1 MTGRSACWPGNVKTQ
16 LLIPIVILTSNFMLP
31 LLLLLGQEQ
40 AATPA
45 APNPFKAIPA
55 IPLLVQQIEAISLKF
70 DEAFNKHDGD
80 AVMALFTTTAT
91 QVTPVGTFIGREA
104 IEKYYGSLFQNLQPQ
119 GRATKINY
127 VYTYG
132 ADLCA
137 LGGWIVTIH
146 GSQQV
151 GGFLINVYTQ
161 VRGTWKIRTSV
172 FNYATGS

>member
-1 MTGRSACWPGNVKTQ
+1 MKTQ
-16 LLIPIVILTSNFMLP
+16 LSIPIVILASNFMLS
-31 LLLLLGQEQ
+31 LLVFGQEK

-45 APNPFKAIPA
+45 PNPFQ
-55 IPLLVQQIEAISLKF
+55 PLLANPSLVQQVEAISLKF

-104 IEKYYGSLFQNLQPQ
+104 IEKYYGNLFQNLQPQ

-137 LGGWIVTIH
+137 LGGWIVTIQQGSPNRP

-151 GGFLINVYTQ
+151 GGFLINIYTQ
-161 VRGTWKIRTSV
+161 VRGTWKTRTSV
-172 FNYATGS
+172 FNYATGP

>member
-1 MTGRSACWPGNVKTQ
+1 MKTQ

-31 LLLLLGQEQ
+31 LLLLGQEQ

-55 IPLLVQQIEAISLKF
+55 IPSLVQQIEAISLQF

-91 QVTPVGTFIGREA
+91 QVAPVGTFVGREA
-104 IEKYYGSLFQNLQPQ
+104 IEKFYGDVFQNLQPQ

-137 LGGWIVTIH
+137 LGGWTVTVH
-146 GSQQV
+146 GSQQA

-161 VRGTWKIRTSV
+161 VAGTWKIRTSV
-172 FNYATGS
+172 LKYATGP

>member
-1 MTGRSACWPGNVKTQ
+1 MKTQ

-31 LLLLLGQEQ
+31 LLLLGEEQ

-45 APNPFKAIPA
+45 APNPFKPIPA
-55 IPLLVQQIEAISLKF
+55 IPSLAQQIEAISLKF

-91 QVTPVGTFIGREA
+91 QVTPVGTFVGREA
-104 IEKYYGSLFQNLQPQ
+104 IEKYYGTLFQNFQPQ

-137 LGGWIVTIH
+137 LGGWIVTVH
-146 GSQQV
+146 GSQQF
-151 GGFLINVYTQ
+151 GGFLVNVYTQ
-161 VRGTWKIRTSV
+161 VSGTWKIRTSV
-172 FNYATGS
+172 LKYAIGP

>member
-1 MTGRSACWPGNVKTQ
+1 MR
-16 LLIPIVILTSNFMLP
+16 LLVTLAGLAIGFASPAFA
-31 LLLLLGQEQ
+31 QKK

-45 APNPFKAIPA
+45 APNPFQAIPA
-55 IPLLVQQIEAISLKF
+55 IPSLVQHIEATSLQF
-70 DEAFNKHDGD
+70 DEAFNKHDRD

-104 IEKYYGSLFQNLQPQ
+104 IEKYYGDLFQNLQPH

-137 LGGWIVTIH
+137 LGGWIVNVH
-146 GSQQV
+146 GSQQA

-161 VRGTWKIRTSV
+161 VGGTWKIRTSV
-172 FNYATGS
+172 FKYATGP

>member
-1 MTGRSACWPGNVKTQ
+1 MKMHLVALAG
-16 LLIPIVILTSNFMLP
+16 LVIGFVLP
-31 LLLLLGQEQ
+31 VLAQEK

-45 APNPFKAIPA
+45 APNPFKPIPA
-55 IPLLVQQIEAISLKF
+55 IPSLVQQIEALSLKF

-91 QVTPVGTFIGREA
+91 QVTPVGTFVGREA
-104 IEKYYGSLFQNLQPQ
+104 IEKYYGTLFQNLQPQ
-119 GRATKINY
+119 GRATKIDY

-137 LGGWIVTIH
+137 LGGWIVTRRTTITSPVQ

-151 GGFLINVYTQ
+151 GGFLINIYTQ

>member
-1 MTGRSACWPGNVKTQ
+1 MP
-16 LLIPIVILTSNFMLP
+16 IPIVILTSSFMLP
-31 LLLLLGQEQ
+31 LLLLGQEQ
-40 AATPA
+40 SATA
-45 APNPFKAIPA
+45 GAPNPFKALPA
-55 IPLLVQQIEAISLKF
+55 NPSLVQQIEAVSLQF

-91 QVTPVGTFIGREA
+91 QVSPVGTFIGREA
-104 IEKYYGSLFQNLQPQ
+104 IEKYYGTLCQNLLPQ
-119 GRATKINY
+119 GRATKISY

>member
-1 MTGRSACWPGNVKTQ
+1 MKTR
-16 LLIPIVILTSNFMLP
+16 LSIPIVILTSNFMLP
-31 LLLLLGQEQ
+31 LLLFGQEQ

-45 APNPFKAIPA
+45 APNPFKPIPA
-55 IPLLVQQIEAISLKF
+55 IPSLAQQIEAISLKF

-80 AVMALFTTTAT
+80 AVMALFTTKAT
-91 QVTPVGTFIGREA
+91 QVSPVGTFVGREA
-104 IEKYYGSLFQNLQPQ
+104 IEKYYGTLFQNLQPQ
-119 GRATKINY
+119 GRATKIDY

-137 LGGWIVTIH
+137 LGGWIVTVH

-161 VRGTWKIRTSV
+161 DRGTWKIRTSV
-172 FNYATGS
+172 FNYATGP

>member
-1 MTGRSACWPGNVKTQ
+1 M
-16 LLIPIVILTSNFMLP
+16 
-31 LLLLLGQEQ
+31 
-40 AATPA
+40 
-45 APNPFKAIPA
+45 
-55 IPLLVQQIEAISLKF
+55 
-70 DEAFNKHDGD
+70 
-80 AVMALFTTTAT
+80 
-91 QVTPVGTFIGREA
+91 
-104 IEKYYGSLFQNLQPQ
+104 FQNLQPQ

>member
-1 MTGRSACWPGNVKTQ
+1 MKTR
-16 LLIPIVILTSNFMLP
+16 LLVPIVILTSNLMLP
-31 LLLLLGQEQ
+31 LLGQEQ

-55 IPLLVQQIEAISLKF
+55 IPSLVQQIEAISLKF

-80 AVMALFTTTAT
+80 AVMALFTTNAT

-104 IEKYYGSLFQNLQPQ
+104 IEKYYGTLFQNLQPQ
-119 GRATKINY
+119 GRATKIDY

-137 LGGWIVTIH
+137 LGGWIHARSFALKFSEFI
-146 GSQQV
+146 
-151 GGFLINVYTQ
+151 
-161 VRGTWKIRTSV
+161 
-172 FNYATGS
+172 